1 MNTSNIETCLGIGSH
16 DSILELAGRLIYE
29 RVYLLTLRFNCEEDE
44 AYHFLWES
52 ILEKLL
58 KSSPS
63 MSMCEYSMSVGN
75 YIGDEFII
83 VFDENEVYY
92 IFNADEYEE
101 ETNMRE
107 YSLKDEDYKK
117 IFNEIT
123 KLVNNEINK
132 TNI

>member
-1 MNTSNIETCLGIGSH
+1 M
-16 DSILELAGRLIYE
+16 
-29 RVYLLTLRFNCEEDE
+29 
-44 AYHFLWES
+44 
-52 ILEKLL
+52 
-58 KSSPS
+58 S
-63 MSMCEYSMSVGN
+63 MSEYSMSVGN

-83 VFDENEVYY
+83 VFDENDVYY
-92 IFNADEYEE
+92 IFNVDEYEE

-117 IFNEIT
+117 IFNEII